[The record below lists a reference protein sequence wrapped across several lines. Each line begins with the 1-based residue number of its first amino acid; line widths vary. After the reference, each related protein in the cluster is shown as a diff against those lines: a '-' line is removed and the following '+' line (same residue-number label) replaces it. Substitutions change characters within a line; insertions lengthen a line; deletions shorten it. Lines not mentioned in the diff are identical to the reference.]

1 MWIHTHI
8 NIFSE
13 MSMRRLAERIIQ
25 KSDHHVSELVFVLC
39 EFFSNSTLEHLVLGR
54 PLWLAGHNA
63 CKKIESRCVST
74 STVTRRRHQRRRR
87 RRGRRRQ
94 RLRLVTFV
102 KTARPTFKNLPVCS
116 VASIRRIDQVR
127 ISRELETSEPV
138 EVNDRQSMNVLS
150 RRR

>member
-1 MWIHTHI
+1 
-8 NIFSE
+8 

-25 KSDHHVSELVFVLC
+25 KSDDHVSELVFVLC

-74 STVTRRRHQRRRR
+74 STVTRRRHQR